1 MPIVIWWDIRASERP
16 KMTVAGTNAE
26 LGLIGARPI
35 AARQTVAEQNSPWRL
50 SVESGTIVA
59 RHIDAAAPI
68 GAPARPGRH
77 RLVRVVV
84 CSIQRE
90 PTDSGRQSVKGF
102 FFSSISAFETN
113 THRA

>member
-1 MPIVIWWDIRASERP
+1 
-16 KMTVAGTNAE
+16 
-26 LGLIGARPI
+26 
-35 AARQTVAEQNSPWRL
+35 L

-90 PTDSGRQSVKGF
+90 PTDSGRS
-102 FFSSISAFETN
+102 
-113 THRA
+113 R